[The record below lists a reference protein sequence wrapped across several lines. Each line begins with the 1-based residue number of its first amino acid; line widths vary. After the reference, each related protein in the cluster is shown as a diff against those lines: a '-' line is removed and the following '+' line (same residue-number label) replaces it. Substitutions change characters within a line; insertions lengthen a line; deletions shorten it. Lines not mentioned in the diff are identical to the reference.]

1 MNMISVQGVSKS
13 FTLHM
18 QDGMQL
24 PVLDGLDLEVAA
36 GECVALTG
44 PSGSGKS
51 TLMRMIYGNY
61 LCSAGKI

>member
-1 MNMISVQGVSKS
+1 MNMINVQGVSKS

-24 PVLDGLDLEVAA
+24 PVLDSLDLEVAA
-36 GECVALTG
+36 GECVALAG

-51 TLMRMIYGNY
+51 TLMRLSLIH
-61 LCSAGKI
+61 I